1 MCNVLQV
8 SRSGYYTWL
17 KRPESNRNR
26 ENRKLVEQI
35 RDIYEQSRRTYG
47 SPRVHAE
54 LQTMGVVCSENR
66 IARLMRLN
74 EIAVEKKRKFTK
86 TTDSNHHLPIA
97 PNILDQQFEANRP
110 DAVWTTDI
118 TYIWTKEGWLYLA
131 IVLDLFSRR
140 IIGWSMAS
148 SLERTLVIT
157 ALRMAM

>member
-1 MCNVLQV
+1 
-8 SRSGYYTWL
+8 
-17 KRPESNRNR
+17 
-26 ENRKLVEQI
+26 
-35 RDIYEQSRRTYG
+35 
-47 SPRVHAE
+47 
-54 LQTMGVVCSENR
+54 
-66 IARLMRLN
+66 MRLN

-157 ALRMAM
+157 ALRMAIMARNPVAGLIHHSDRGSQYGLPPLKWTLKKE